1 MADILVNRC
10 IFVAMYVCKYLGIFG
25 DAYSEVLK
33 YRSMD
38 VHRYLHM

>member
-10 IFVAMYVCKYLGIFG
+10 IFVAMYVCKYLGIFE
-25 DAYSEVLK
+25 DAHSEVFK
-33 YRSMD
+33 YRSMA